1 VGCSAPRSSIH
12 EVDAVLAGGRA
23 TATTNSCTGNRDKP
37 LGKVLTI
44 SGANWFSRR
53 GRTCR
58 LHAIYEP
65 TVSLYGEGGR
75 NCQVWLGAPSSP
87 GNSRSPAR
95 ARWSTHPDVP
105 SPVHPW
111 KMRLPFPN
119 PFARHWLCGPLVH
132 RTGAEARGACAG
144 GPVADSISA
153 PREAQCPQ
161 RRRAINFGT
170 HKGEGRERRKC
181 SH

>member
-1 VGCSAPRSSIH
+1 MKLTPAKAPPKKPSAKAPAKSKW
-12 EVDAVLAGGRA
+12 VFGF
-23 TATTNSCTGNRDKP
+23 GN
-37 LGKVLTI
+37 GKAE
-44 SGANWFSRR
+44 S
-53 GRTCR
+53 
-58 LHAIYEP
+58 
-65 TVSLYGEGGR
+65 GR

>member
-1 VGCSAPRSSIH
+1 VGCSAPRSPIH

-23 TATTNSCTGNRDKP
+23 TATTNSCTGNRDKAP
-37 LGKVLTI
+37 RKCSQFLELIGSVAVAVPADYTRYMNQPCVYMGKVGETVKF
-44 SGANWFSRR
+44 GWERHPRR
-53 GRTCR
+53 G
-58 LHAIYEP
+58 
-65 TVSLYGEGGR
+65 TVGPR
-75 NCQVWLGAPSSP
+75 K
-87 GNSRSPAR
+87 R

-119 PFARHWLCGPLVH
+119 PSPDTGSADPSVH
-132 RTGAEARGACAG
+132 RTGREDRGARA
-144 GPVADSISA
+144 ADCISA